1 MWELF
6 GIAALA
12 LLIYVVVAV
21 AMWWS
26 HLDRPPPLD

>member
-12 LLIYVVVAV
+12 LLIFGVVAV
-21 AMWWS
+21 VVWWWN
-26 HLDRPPPLD
+26 HLDTPPLQ